1 MASDFLYGNGL
12 LDLALEISDALAL
25 TSTCRA
31 MFHSMGRA
39 SIVSR
44 LWSEL
49 LDSNPCFEDA
59 LVAVSYGHCLSV
71 VVELTRLLRS
81 LA

>member
-1 MASDFLYGNGL
+1 MASDFLSGNGP
-12 LDLALEISDALAL
+12 LDLILDIIDACETLSDAVAL

-39 SIVSR
+39 YVVSR

-49 LDSNPCFEDA
+49 LDSIPCFEEA
-59 LVAVSYGHCLSV
+59 LVAVSYGHS
-71 VVELTRLLRS
+71 
-81 LA
+81 